1 MHKVISN
8 PEKKIAA
15 IKIQSWF
22 RSGFRGVRAP
32 RNTNLGAMKWV
43 EEQLIQN
50 EYENNPN
57 KLLREWV
64 LNPSIAGSISH
75 KDVLHALVIYNGA
88 DVNEKDNNGN
98 TVLHMAASQ
107 GHTDILFYFLE
118 IAKNQL
124 DLFNL
129 VNLVNT
135 ENDEGDTAL
144 YYACKNEN
152 VEMMRL
158 LLKNGLNV
166 KKGCP
171 TFFDLAV
178 EKKNTEMLGF
188 LLENGANMSWCS
200 SCRDNVL
207 HSAVKK
213 SDVNMVNLL
222 LDTAKNKLS
231 MYEFVD
237 LVNARN
243 ESGGATPLHLAAQHG
258 STEIVTLL
266 LQIGANKNALNYS
279 KSDSPLHLAVQH
291 GSTEIVTLLLEA
303 GADKDIK
310 NDNGNSP
317 LHLAAQNG
325 FTQIVTLLLESGA
338 DNDIKNNEDYNPLHL
353 AVLKE
358 HKETVKILLETEV
371 DKDNLADYGRNPL
384 FDAAMN
390 GFTEIVTLLLQAGAD
405 VNLIND
411 CGRTAL
417 HHATM
422 GGEYEIINQ
431 VIQAGVNMD
440 VQDHDG
446 YTALHKVFL
455 IVIPK

>member
-1 MHKVISN
+1 
-8 PEKKIAA
+8 
-15 IKIQSWF
+15 
-22 RSGFRGVRAP
+22 
-32 RNTNLGAMKWV
+32 
-43 EEQLIQN
+43 
-50 EYENNPN
+50 
-57 KLLREWV
+57 
-64 LNPSIAGSISH
+64 
-75 KDVLHALVIYNGA
+75 
-88 DVNEKDNNGN
+88 
-98 TVLHMAASQ
+98 
-107 GHTDILFYFLE
+107 
-118 IAKNQL
+118 
-124 DLFNL
+124 
-129 VNLVNT
+129 
-135 ENDEGDTAL
+135 
-144 YYACKNEN
+144 
-152 VEMMRL
+152 MMRL

-178 EKKNTEMLGF
+178 EKKKYRNAGF

-279 KSDSPLHLAVQH
+279 KVNAF
-291 GSTEIVTLLLEA
+291 GGNIMTLLLEA

-371 DKDNLADYGRNPL
+371 DKDNLADYGRNS
-384 FDAAMN
+384 
-390 GFTEIVTLLLQAGAD
+390 
-405 VNLIND
+405 
-411 CGRTAL
+411 
-417 HHATM
+417 
-422 GGEYEIINQ
+422 
-431 VIQAGVNMD
+431 VI
-440 VQDHDG
+440 
-446 YTALHKVFL
+446 
-455 IVIPK
+455 